1 MAPPKIIITNND
13 DAWLVYFPRPFIANV
28 KIQGHMTEQ
37 NKPPLKKQNSA
48 TVPEVNKPRVI
59 INTAQSARTVSV
71 LAG

>member
-1 MAPPKIIITNND
+1 
-13 DAWLVYFPRPFIANV
+13 
-28 KIQGHMTEQ
+28 MTEQ